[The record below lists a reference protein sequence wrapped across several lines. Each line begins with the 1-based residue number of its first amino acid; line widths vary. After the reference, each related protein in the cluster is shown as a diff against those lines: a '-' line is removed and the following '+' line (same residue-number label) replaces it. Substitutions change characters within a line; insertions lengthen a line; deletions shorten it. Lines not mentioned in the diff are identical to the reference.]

1 MLFNDFT
8 LCLLVLMTFIYL
20 FLHFTVFLV
29 TFNYYTNSVVGT
41 YGSSLLPGIVLA
53 MQTGNVVEWQDVD
66 E

>member
-1 MLFNDFT
+1 MSISFND
-8 LCLLVLMTFIYL
+8 IYL
-20 FLHFTVFLV
+20 FIHASLHFTVFWLLLI
-29 TFNYYTNSVVGT
+29 YYTNFVVGT

>member
-1 MLFNDFT
+1 MSISFND
-8 LCLLVLMTFIYL
+8 IYL
-20 FLHFTVFLV
+20 FIHASLHFTVFWLLLI
-29 TFNYYTNSVVGT
+29 YYTNSVVGT